1 MFTSFTRLS
10 GCRPG
15 LAEISVP
22 PIFGKMQVFYVSF
35 YHFNKKTKEEEGK
48 EEEQEDEEEEE
59 EEGILFYCILIT
71 YMISTNKM
79 MCPMAD

>member
-48 EEEQEDEEEEE
+48 EED
-59 EEGILFYCILIT
+59 GILFYSILIT
-71 YMISTNKM
+71 YMISTNKT